1 MGDVNAVKSPN
12 AQSKPGTRQTRR
24 PNTEGVTAR
33 RKSNQERPRQGRKK
47 MLIVAVVLVLLIA
60 TTASIYY
67 FIVPR
72 VELNLKIS
80 CYQGSLNSIYVNTKI
95 SNAGTIDLRDAS
107 VNISVYHLKSNNE
120 VANKIE
126 NISILKHWSEREI
139 KINFA
144 GNQYDS
150 YTITISIYFRSN
162 TKIFSK
168 TFSHTTN
175 GEYMSQSFEDT
186 VSEICG

>member
-1 MGDVNAVKSPN
+1 MGDVKAVKPPKTPSKPRTRHPN
-12 AQSKPGTRQTRR
+12 AD
-24 PNTEGVTAR
+24 GVAVQ

-47 MLIVAVVLVLLIA
+47 MMIVAVVLVLLIA

-72 VELNLKIS
+72 VELNLKTS
-80 CYQGSLNSIYVNTKI
+80 YYQGSLNSIYVNTKI
-95 SNAGTIDLRDAS
+95 SNVGTIDLRDVS

-120 VANKIE
+120 VASKIE
-126 NISILKHWSEREI
+126 NVSILKHWSEREI
-139 KINFA
+139 KINFI
-144 GNQYDS
+144 GNQYDN
-150 YTITISIYFRSN
+150 YMITISVYFRSN

-175 GEYMSQSFEDT
+175 EEYMSQSFEDM
-186 VSEICG
+186 VSELGG